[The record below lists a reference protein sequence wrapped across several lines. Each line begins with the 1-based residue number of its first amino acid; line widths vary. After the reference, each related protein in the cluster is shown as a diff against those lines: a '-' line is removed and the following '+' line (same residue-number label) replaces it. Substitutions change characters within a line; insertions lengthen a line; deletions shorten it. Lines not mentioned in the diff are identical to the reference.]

1 MNETQ
6 LAALL
11 TDVAG
16 GTLSVESALTRLR
29 TLPFETLEGVA
40 TLDHHRPLRTGFP
53 EVIYCEG
60 KTAEQVGLIAERLA
74 ARSGRVLGTRATE
87 EQFRAARQQVPE
99 LEWHALARCLWMD
112 RERATDLKQGVV
124 VVCAGT
130 SDLPVLEEA
139 ALTLRLMGH
148 EPRQVTDVGVAG
160 LHRLLPHIPT
170 LQEANVVIV
179 IAGMEGAL
187 ASVAAGLTQAPVI
200 AVPTSVGYGA
210 SFGGIAALLAMLNS
224 CASGL
229 AVVNIDNG
237 FGAGHMAAMIN
248 NKIEGSSSGSSNGN
262 THPSYAS
269 QTMAGS
275 QAGQRCENERI

>member
-11 TDVAG
+11 SDVAG
-16 GTLSVESALTRLR
+16 GMLSVEAALTRLR

-74 ARSGRVLGTRATE
+74 ARSSRVLGTRATE
-87 EQFRAARQQVPE
+87 EQFREARQGVPD
-99 LEWHALARCLWMD
+99 LAWHEQARCLWLD
-112 RERATDLKQGVV
+112 REPATDLKQGIVL
-124 VVCAGT
+124 VCAGT

-148 EPRQVTDVGVAG
+148 DPRQVTDVGVAG
-160 LHRLLPHIPT
+160 LHRLLAHIPT
-170 LQEANVVIV
+170 LQQANVVIV

-187 ASVAAGLTQAPVI
+187 ASVVAGLTQAPVI

-248 NKIEGSSSGSSNGN
+248 KKIEGSSSGFGNGN
-262 THPSYAS
+262 THPGYESQSMAS
-269 QTMAGS
+269 S
-275 QAGQRCENERI
+275 

>member
-1 MNETQ
+1 MNESQ

-11 TDVAG
+11 SDVAG
-16 GTLSVESALTRLR
+16 GATSVDSALARLK

-60 KTAEQVGLIAERLA
+60 KSAHQVALIAEKLA
-74 ARSGRVLGTRATE
+74 AGTPRLLGTRAAAG
-87 EQFRAARQQVPE
+87 QFQAARERVPD
-99 LEWHALARCLWMD
+99 LQWHEQARCLWLD
-112 RERATDLKQGVV
+112 REPEAEKQAGVV

-130 SDLPVLEEA
+130 SDLAVLDES

-148 EPRQVTDVGVAG
+148 EPRRITDVGVSG

-170 LQEANVVIV
+170 LQRANVIIV
-179 IAGMEGAL
+179 VAGMEGAL
-187 ASVAAGLTQAPVI
+187 PSVVAGLTQAPVI

-210 SFGGIAALLAMLNS
+210 SFGGVAALLAMLNS
-224 CASGL
+224 CASGV

-237 FGAGHMAAMIN
+237 FGAGHLAALIN
-248 NKIEGSSSGSSNGN
+248 RKIDNDSSASLEEGDRQRSHSLQ
-262 THPSYAS
+262 AS
-269 QTMAGS
+269 PNA
-275 QAGQRCENERI
+275 

>member
-1 MNETQ
+1 M
-6 LAALL
+6 
-11 TDVAG
+11 
-16 GTLSVESALTRLR
+16 TRLR

-87 EQFRAARQQVPE
+87 VQFRAARQRVPE

-112 RERATDLKQGVV
+112 REPATDLKQGVV

-269 QTMAGS
+269 QSMAGS

>member
-6 LAALL
+6 LVALL
-11 TDVAG
+11 SQVAG
-16 GTLSVESALTRLR
+16 GALSVDVALSQLR
-29 TLPFETLEGVA
+29 TLPFETLEDVA

-60 KTAEQVGLIAERLA
+60 KTAEQVALIAERLA
-74 ARSGRVLGTRATE
+74 ARSTRLLGTRATE
-87 EQFRAARQQVPE
+87 AQFRSASQRVPG
-99 LEWHALARCLWMD
+99 LAWHERARCLWLD
-112 RERATDLKQGVV
+112 REPESDIKQGVV

-148 EPRQVTDVGVAG
+148 EATRITDVGVAG

-170 LQEANVVIV
+170 LQQANAVIV

-187 ASVAAGLTQAPVI
+187 ASVVGGLTHAPVI

-210 SFGGIAALLAMLNS
+210 SFGGVAALLAMLNS

-237 FGAGHMAAMIN
+237 FGAAHLGALIN
-248 NKIEGSSSGSSNGN
+248 SKIEGGAPASSNGSS
-262 THPSYAS
+262 PPKRQS
-269 QTMAGS
+269 QPADSLQPGTES
-275 QAGQRCENERI
+275 RL

>member
-16 GTLSVESALTRLR
+16 GTLSVEAALTRLR

-87 EQFRAARQQVPE
+87 EQFRAARQRVPE

-112 RERATDLKQGVV
+112 REPATNLKQGVV

-269 QTMAGS
+269 QSMAGS
-275 QAGQRCENERI
+275 QAG

>member
-11 TDVAG
+11 SDVAG
-16 GTLSVESALTRLR
+16 GMLSVEAALTRLR

-60 KTAEQVGLIAERLA
+60 KTAEQVALIAERLA
-74 ARSGRVLGTRATE
+74 ARSSRLLGTRATE
-87 EQFRAARQQVPE
+87 EQFRAASQRVPD
-99 LEWHALARCLWMD
+99 LNWHEQARCLWLD
-112 RERATDLKQGVV
+112 GEPASDLKAGVV

-148 EPRQVTDVGVAG
+148 DPRKITDVGVAG
-160 LHRLLPHIPT
+160 LHRILPHIET
-170 LQEANVVIV
+170 LQQANVVVV

-187 ASVAAGLTQAPVI
+187 ASVVAGLTQAPVI
-200 AVPTSVGYGA
+200 AVPTSIGYGA

-237 FGAGHMAAMIN
+237 FGAGHMAALIN
-248 NKIEGSSSGSSNGN
+248 GKIEDNSPGSCNGYTHSTYNSQVAASS
-262 THPSYAS
+262 
-269 QTMAGS
+269 
-275 QAGQRCENERI
+275 

>member
-6 LAALL
+6 LVDLL
-11 TDVAG
+11 SNVAG
-16 GTLSVESALTRLR
+16 GNLTVDEALGQLR
-29 TLPFETLEGVA
+29 TLPFETLEDVA

-60 KTAEQVGLIAERLA
+60 KTTEQVALIAERLA
-74 ARSGRVLGTRATE
+74 ARSPRLLGTRATGA
-87 EQFRAARQQVPE
+87 QFKAASQRVPGLAWHEAARCIW
-99 LEWHALARCLWMD
+99 LD
-112 RERATDLKQGVV
+112 REPESNLKPGVV

-139 ALTLRLMGH
+139 VLTLRLMGH
-148 EPRQVTDVGVAG
+148 DAARITDVGVAG

-170 LQEANVVIV
+170 LQQANVVVV

-187 ASVAAGLTQAPVI
+187 ASVVGGLTNAPVI

-210 SFGGIAALLAMLNS
+210 SFGGVAALLAMLNS

-237 FGAGHMAAMIN
+237 FGAGHIAALIN
-248 NKIEGSSSGSSNGN
+248 DKIEGRAPASSNGYS
-262 THPSYAS
+262 PAEYGS
-269 QTMAGS
+269 QTTA
-275 QAGQRCENERI
+275 NV